1 MAQQGVRNA
10 VETPVRRTRS
20 PRLPVAKTSN
30 EAPSYERS
38 RMTINDPE
46 EFLNFMRGYPN
57 PQGVTLF
64 LYRLK
69 PKIDL
74 TLIGLEETNI
84 QKGPIA
90 DLPLWGV
97 DAIGEKFGRGL
108 YNARVT
114 DSNRPEGQKQ
124 VIQTC
129 QYRIDGEKA
138 PVYDVRTLVLS
149 HAENIDE
156 VNRLIAAGTLVRDAS
171 GSPRLKTAADIPVSS
186 APVAAAAPVDVSATQ
201 TLHQIALE
209 AFKQSRQSPSEAI
222 KDFIAISQSL
232 HPPAPALSVDQ
243 IVEAVV
249 TRLGGTPRGAAAD
262 PFAQWER
269 VQGFIDRAAGVA
281 AAGISVANPAAPAG
295 DAGASWA
302 PYVAPILQEVRSL
315 WPEILNGLM
324 MLRDRRGAAQPPAA
338 AEQNGVLH
346 MLPMDKRI
354 ETIFKAGFE
363 SMRRGITGA
372 DFAAWLCLSGEFPGG
387 LEAFNVLKPAGAAG
401 LVTMARMNPQGAR
414 IVDDAQIK
422 PQLDL
427 FLASFFSF
435 DPTAPPAGAGV

>member
-20 PRLPVAKTSN
+20 PRLPVAKTTT
-30 EAPSYERS
+30 EAPSYERW
-38 RMTINDPE
+38 RMTISDPE
-46 EFLNFMRGYPN
+46 EFLSFMRGYPN

-74 TLIGLEETNI
+74 SLIGLEETNI

-90 DLPLWGV
+90 DLALWGV
-97 DAIGEKFGRGL
+97 DAVAEKFGRGL

-129 QYRIDGEKA
+129 QYRIDCEKA
-138 PVYDVRTLVLS
+138 PVYDARTLVLG

-156 VNRLIAAGTLVRDAS
+156 VNRLIAAGVLVRDAS
-171 GSPRLKTAADIPVSS
+171 GSPRLKNAADTPVSS
-186 APVAAAAPVDVSATQ
+186 APVMAAAPVDVSATQ

-232 HPPAPALSVDQ
+232 HPPTPPLSVEQ

-249 TRLGGTPRGAAAD
+249 TRLGGTPRGVAAD

-281 AAGISVANPAAPAG
+281 AAGIAVNPAVAPAG
-295 DAGASWA
+295 EAGASWA
-302 PYVAPILQEVRSL
+302 PYVAPILQEVRGF
-315 WPEILNGLM
+315 WPEILNGLA
-324 MLRDRRGAAQPPAA
+324 MLRNQRAAAQPPAV

-363 SMRRGITGA
+363 SMRRGITGS

-387 LEAFNVLKPAGAAG
+387 LEAFNVLKPAGAVG
-401 LVTMARMNPQGAR
+401 LLAMARTNPQGAL
-414 IVDDAQIK
+414 VVNDATIR

-435 DPTAPPAGAGV
+435 DPAAPPAAA